1 MPSVFFPLLPVTG
14 AWPAWHSPSGT
25 LRLLMTRRTSVLLCS
40 CFLLVTCL
48 SFAPFA
54 SAQATDTSH
63 KEAVDIF
70 RQLIEINTTDSVG
83 SVTAAA
89 RAMQQR
95 FLDAGFAASDLQL
108 LGPNDRKQNLVVR
121 YHGASGKKPILLI
134 GHLDVVEAR
143 RGDWTTD
150 PFQFVTEDGYY
161 YGRGTQDMK
170 ESDAIL
176 VETLLRLHRERFQP
190 DRDII
195 LALTADEEGGK
206 SNGVNWLVEHHRD
219 LIDADYVLNP
229 DGGGV
234 ELHHGK
240 ATIFSVDASEKLYAD
255 YQLTVTNP
263 GGHSSLPVP
272 DNAIY
277 ELADGLQRLSHYSF
291 PTELNG
297 VTRDYFET
305 ESKILSGQT
314 AADMRAIL
322 KTPPDSEAV
331 KRLSQTP
338 EYNSTLRTTCVATR
352 LDAGHAN
359 NALPQRAEAIVNC
372 RILPGHS
379 KEEVRQ
385 ELIRVLNS
393 PKITV
398 QYVGDGG
405 EGQGVIFDKAPDKK
419 ALPPAAIK
427 PEVMQA
433 LQQVAGK
440 MWPGVPV
447 VSTMADGASD
457 GIYTNAAGMPTY
469 GVSGIALESDDV
481 RAHGKDERLPIA
493 SYDRGVDFYYDFL
506 KTLTTAH

>member
-1 MPSVFFPLLPVTG
+1 
-14 AWPAWHSPSGT
+14 
-25 LRLLMTRRTSVLLCS
+25 MTRRISVLLCS
-40 CFLLVTCL
+40 YYFFLTICTL
-48 SFAPFA
+48 APLA
-54 SAQATDTSH
+54 RAQAADPNH

-70 RQLIEINTTDSVG
+70 RELIDINTTDSVG
-83 SVTAAA
+83 SITDAAK
-89 RAMQQR
+89 AMQQR
-95 FLDAGFAASDLQL
+95 FLTAGFPASDMQL

-121 YHGASGKKPILLI
+121 YHGAGGKKPILLI

-143 RGDWTTD
+143 RDDWTTD
-150 PFQFVTEDGYY
+150 PFQFLTKDGYY

-176 VETLLRLHRERFQP
+176 VETLLSLHREGFRP

-206 SNGVNWLVEHHRD
+206 SNGVNWLVENHRD
-219 LIDADYVLNP
+219 LIEAEYVLNP

-234 ELHHGK
+234 ELRQGK
-240 ATIFSVDASEKLYAD
+240 ATIFAVDASEKLYAD

-277 ELADGLQRLSHYSF
+277 ELADGLERLSHYAF
-291 PTELNG
+291 PAELNG
-297 VTRDYFET
+297 VTRAYFET
-305 ESKILSGQT
+305 ESKIMSGQT
-314 AADMRAIL
+314 ADDMRAIL
-322 KTPPDSEAV
+322 KTPPDPDAV

-359 NALPQRAEAIVNC
+359 NALPQRAQAIVNC

-385 ELIRVLNS
+385 EIIRVLDS

-398 QYVGDGG
+398 KYVGDGG
-405 EGQGVIFDKAPDKK
+405 DGQGEIFDKAPDKK
-419 ALPPAAIK
+419 ALPPAAIN

-440 MWPGVPV
+440 MWPGVPI

-469 GVSGIALESDDV
+469 GVSGIELESDDV

-506 KTLTTAH
+506 KTLTTPH

>member
-1 MPSVFFPLLPVTG
+1 M
-14 AWPAWHSPSGT
+14 
-25 LRLLMTRRTSVLLCS
+25 
-40 CFLLVTCL
+40 
-48 SFAPFA
+48 
-54 SAQATDTSH
+54 
-63 KEAVDIF
+63 KEA
-70 RQLIEINTTDSVG
+70 
-83 SVTAAA
+83 
-89 RAMQQR
+89 
-95 FLDAGFAASDLQL
+95 
-108 LGPNDRKQNLVVR
+108 
-121 YHGASGKKPILLI
+121 
-134 GHLDVVEAR
+134 
-143 RGDWTTD
+143 
-150 PFQFVTEDGYY
+150 
-161 YGRGTQDMK
+161 
-170 ESDAIL
+170 DAIL
-176 VETLLRLHRERFQP
+176 VETLLRLHREGFRP

-206 SNGVNWLVEHHRD
+206 SNGVNWLIQNHRD
-219 LIDADYVLNP
+219 LIDAEYVLNP

-240 ATIFSVDASEKLYAD
+240 ATIFSVDASEKLYGD

-272 DNAIY
+272 ENAIY
-277 ELADGLQRLSHYSF
+277 ELADGLERLSHYDF

-297 VTRDYFET
+297 VTRAYFEA
-305 ESKILSGQT
+305 ESKIMSGQT
-314 AADMRAIL
+314 AADMRAVL
-322 KTPPDSEAV
+322 KTPPDPDAV
-331 KRLSQTP
+331 KRLNQSP
-338 EYNSTLRTTCVATR
+338 EYHSTLRTTCVATR

-359 NALPQRAEAIVNC
+359 NALPQRAQAIVNC

-385 ELIRVLNS
+385 EIIRVLDS

-405 EGQGVIFDKAPDKK
+405 EGQGEIFEKAPDKK
-419 ALPPAAIK
+419 ALPPAPINPA
-427 PEVMQA
+427 VMNA

-440 MWPGVPV
+440 MWPGVPI

-469 GVSGIALESDDV
+469 GISGIALESNDV

-506 KTLTTAH
+506 KTLTTTH

>member
-1 MPSVFFPLLPVTG
+1 M
-14 AWPAWHSPSGT
+14 
-25 LRLLMTRRTSVLLCS
+25 
-40 CFLLVTCL
+40 
-48 SFAPFA
+48 
-54 SAQATDTSH
+54 
-63 KEAVDIF
+63 
-70 RQLIEINTTDSVG
+70 
-83 SVTAAA
+83 
-89 RAMQQR
+89 
-95 FLDAGFAASDLQL
+95 
-108 LGPNDRKQNLVVR
+108 
-121 YHGASGKKPILLI
+121 
-134 GHLDVVEAR
+134 
-143 RGDWTTD
+143 
-150 PFQFVTEDGYY
+150 
-161 YGRGTQDMK
+161 
-170 ESDAIL
+170 
-176 VETLLRLHRERFQP
+176 HREHFQP
-190 DRDII
+190 DRDIV

-359 NALPQRAEAIVNC
+359 NALPQRAQAIVNC

-385 ELIRVLNS
+385 ELIRVLSS

-419 ALPPAAIK
+419 ALPPAAIQ

-481 RAHGKDERLPIA
+481 RAHGKDERLPIT
-493 SYDRGVDFYYDFL
+493 SYDPGVDFYYDFL

>member
-1 MPSVFFPLLPVTG
+1 
-14 AWPAWHSPSGT
+14 
-25 LRLLMTRRTSVLLCS
+25 MTRRISVLLCS
-40 CFLLVTCL
+40 YYFFLTICTL
-48 SFAPFA
+48 APLA
-54 SAQATDTSH
+54 RAQAADPNH

-70 RQLIEINTTDSVG
+70 RELIDINTTDSVG
-83 SVTAAA
+83 SITDAAK
-89 RAMQQR
+89 AMQQR
-95 FLDAGFAASDLQL
+95 FLAAGFPASDMQL

-121 YHGASGKKPILLI
+121 YHGAGGKKPILLI

-143 RGDWTTD
+143 RDDWTTD
-150 PFQFVTEDGYY
+150 PFQFLTKDGYY

-176 VETLLRLHRERFQP
+176 VETLLSLHREGFRP

-206 SNGVNWLVEHHRD
+206 SNGVNWLVENHRD
-219 LIDADYVLNP
+219 LIEAEYVLNP

-234 ELHHGK
+234 ELRQGK
-240 ATIFSVDASEKLYAD
+240 ATIFAVDASEKLYAD

-277 ELADGLQRLSHYSF
+277 ELADGLERLSHYAF
-291 PTELNG
+291 PAELNG
-297 VTRDYFET
+297 VTRAYFET
-305 ESKILSGQT
+305 ESKIISGQT
-314 AADMRAIL
+314 ADDMRAIL
-322 KTPPDSEAV
+322 KTPPDPDAV

-359 NALPQRAEAIVNC
+359 NALPQRAQAIVNC

-385 ELIRVLNS
+385 EIIRVLDS
-393 PKITV
+393 PKISV
-398 QYVGDGG
+398 KYVGDGAD
-405 EGQGVIFDKAPDKK
+405 GQGEIFDKAPDKK

-440 MWPGVPV
+440 MWPGIPI

-457 GIYTNAAGMPTY
+457 GIFTNAAGMPTY
-469 GVSGIALESDDV
+469 GVSGIELESDDV

-506 KTLTTAH
+506 KTLTTPH

>member
-1 MPSVFFPLLPVTG
+1 
-14 AWPAWHSPSGT
+14 
-25 LRLLMTRRTSVLLCS
+25 MTRRTSRLLCS
-40 CFLLVTCL
+40 SLLL
-48 SFAPFA
+48 SFSALTFSSAPLA
-54 SAQATDTSH
+54 RAQAADPNH

-70 RQLIEINTTDSVG
+70 RELIDINTTDSVG
-83 SVTAAA
+83 SITDAAK
-89 RAMQQR
+89 AMQQR
-95 FLDAGFAASDLQL
+95 FLAAGFPASDMQL

-143 RGDWTTD
+143 RDDWTTD
-150 PFQFVTEDGYY
+150 PFQFLTKDGYY

-176 VETLLRLHRERFQP
+176 VETLLSFHREGFRP

-206 SNGVNWLVEHHRD
+206 SNGVNWLIENHRD
-219 LIDADYVLNP
+219 LIEAEYVLNP

-234 ELHHGK
+234 ELRQGK
-240 ATIFSVDASEKLYAD
+240 ATIFAVDASEKLYAD

-277 ELADGLQRLSHYSF
+277 ELADGLERLSQYAF
-291 PTELNG
+291 PAELNG
-297 VTRDYFET
+297 VTRAYFET

-314 AADMRAIL
+314 ADDMRAIL
-322 KTPPDSEAV
+322 KTPPDPDAV

-359 NALPQRAEAIVNC
+359 NALPQRAQAIVNC

-385 ELIRVLNS
+385 EIIHVLDS

-398 QYVGDGG
+398 KYVGDGA
-405 EGQGVIFDKAPDKK
+405 EGQGEIFDQAPDKK

-433 LQQVAGK
+433 LHQVAGK
-440 MWPGVPV
+440 MWPGVPI

-457 GIYTNAAGMPTY
+457 GIYTNAGGMPTY

-481 RAHGKDERLPIA
+481 RAHGKDERLPVA

>member
-1 MPSVFFPLLPVTG
+1 
-14 AWPAWHSPSGT
+14 
-25 LRLLMTRRTSVLLCS
+25 
-40 CFLLVTCL
+40 
-48 SFAPFA
+48 
-54 SAQATDTSH
+54 
-63 KEAVDIF
+63 
-70 RQLIEINTTDSVG
+70 
-83 SVTAAA
+83 
-89 RAMQQR
+89 
-95 FLDAGFAASDLQL
+95 
-108 LGPNDRKQNLVVR
+108 
-121 YHGASGKKPILLI
+121 
-134 GHLDVVEAR
+134 
-143 RGDWTTD
+143 
-150 PFQFVTEDGYY
+150 
-161 YGRGTQDMK
+161 MK
-170 ESDAIL
+170 ECDAIL
-176 VETLLRLHRERFQP
+176 VETLLRLHREHFQP

-219 LIDADYVLNP
+219 LIEADYVLNP

-255 YQLTVTNP
+255 YQLTITNP

-277 ELADGLQRLSHYSF
+277 ELADGLQRLSRYSF

-297 VTRDYFET
+297 VTRDYFQT

-322 KTPPDSEAV
+322 KTPPDPEAV

-359 NALPQRAEAIVNC
+359 NALPQRAQAIVNC

-398 QYVGDGG
+398 QYVGDGA

-433 LQQVAGK
+433 LDQVAGK
-440 MWPGVPV
+440 MWPGVPI

-469 GVSGIALESDDV
+469 GLSGIALESDDV

>member
-1 MPSVFFPLLPVTG
+1 LLFACSTFVP
-14 AWPAWHSPSGT
+14 PA
-25 LRLLMTRRTSVLLCS
+25 R
-40 CFLLVTCL
+40 
-48 SFAPFA
+48 
-54 SAQATDTSH
+54 AQAADPGH
-63 KEAVDIF
+63 KEAVEIF
-70 RQLIEINTTDSVG
+70 RELIEINTTDSVG
-83 SVTAAA
+83 SVTDAAK
-89 RAMQQR
+89 AMHQR
-95 FLDAGFAASDLQL
+95 FLAAGFPASDMEL

-134 GHLDVVEAR
+134 GHLDVVEAHR
-143 RGDWTTD
+143 NDWTTD
-150 PFQFVTEDGYY
+150 PFQFVTKDGYY

-176 VETLLRLHRERFQP
+176 VETLLRLHREGFRP

-206 SNGVNWLVEHHRD
+206 SNGVNWLIQNHRD
-219 LIDADYVLNP
+219 LIDAEYVLNP

-255 YQLTVTNP
+255 YQLTATNP

-277 ELADGLQRLSHYSF
+277 ELADGLERLAHYAF

-297 VTRDYFET
+297 VTRDYFQT
-305 ESKILSGQT
+305 ESKILSGET

-322 KTPPDSEAV
+322 KTPPDPDAV

-352 LDAGHAN
+352 LDGGHAN
-359 NALPQRAEAIVNC
+359 NALPQRAQAIVNC

-385 ELIRVLNS
+385 EIIRVLDS

-405 EGQGVIFDKAPDKK
+405 EGQGEIFEKAPDKK
-419 ALPPAAIK
+419 ALPPAPINPA
-427 PEVMQA
+427 VMNA
-433 LQQVAGK
+433 LQQIVGK

-469 GVSGIALESDDV
+469 GVSGIALESGDV

>member
-1 MPSVFFPLLPVTG
+1 MI
-14 AWPAWHSPSGT
+14 
-25 LRLLMTRRTSVLLCS
+25 RRASCLLCS
-40 CFLLVTCL
+40 CLFSLICLFLTPV
-48 SFAPFA
+48 AR
-54 SAQATDTSH
+54 AQADDASH
-63 KEAVDIF
+63 KEAVAIF

-83 SVTAAA
+83 SVTDAAK
-89 RAMQQR
+89 AMQQR
-95 FLDAGFAASDLQL
+95 FLDAGFPASDMQL

-121 YHGASGKKPILLI
+121 YHGAVARKPILLI
-134 GHLDVVEAR
+134 GHLDVVEAHR
-143 RGDWTTD
+143 DDWTTD
-150 PFQFVTEDGYY
+150 PFQFVTKDGYY

-176 VETLLRLHRERFQP
+176 VETLLRLHREGFHP

-206 SNGVNWLVEHHRD
+206 SNGVNWLIEHHRD
-219 LIDADYVLNP
+219 LIDAEYVLNP

-234 ELHHGK
+234 ELHNGK

-277 ELADGLQRLSHYSF
+277 ELADGLERLSHYEF

-297 VTRDYFET
+297 VTRAYFDT
-305 ESKILSGQT
+305 ESKIMSGQT
-314 AADMRAIL
+314 ADDMRATL
-322 KTPPDSEAV
+322 KTPPDPDAV
-331 KRLSQTP
+331 KRLNQSP
-338 EYNSTLRTTCVATR
+338 EYHSTLRTTCVATR

-359 NALPQRAEAIVNC
+359 NALPQRAQAIVNC

-385 ELIRVLNS
+385 EIIRVLNS

-419 ALPPAAIK
+419 ALPPAAIN
-427 PEVMQA
+427 PDVMQA
-433 LQQVAGK
+433 LEQVAGK
-440 MWPGVPV
+440 MWPGVPI

-469 GVSGIALESDDV
+469 GVAGIALESDDV

-493 SYDRGVDFYYDFL
+493 SYDRGVDFYYEFL

>member
-1 MPSVFFPLLPVTG
+1 
-14 AWPAWHSPSGT
+14 
-25 LRLLMTRRTSVLLCS
+25 MTRRAFRLLCLAS
-40 CFLLVTCL
+40 CSAFLLLSCL
-48 SFAPFA
+48 VLAPHLR
-54 SAQATDTSH
+54 AQAADTTH
-63 KEAVDIF
+63 KEAIDIF

-83 SVTAAA
+83 NVTTAAK
-89 RAMQQR
+89 AMQER
-95 FLDAGFAASDLQL
+95 FLAAGFPASDMQL

-143 RGDWTTD
+143 REDWTTD
-150 PFQFVTEDGYY
+150 PFQFVTKDGYY

-176 VETLLRLHRERFQP
+176 VETLLRLHREGFRP

-206 SNGVNWLVEHHRD
+206 SNGVNWLIEHHRD
-219 LIDADYVLNP
+219 LVDAEYVLNP

-277 ELADGLQRLSHYSF
+277 ELADGLERISHYSF
-291 PTELNG
+291 PFELNG

-305 ESKILSGQT
+305 ESRIMSGQT
-314 AADMRAIL
+314 ADDMRAIL
-322 KTPPDSEAV
+322 KAPPAPDAIN
-331 KRLSQTP
+331 RLDQTP

-352 LDAGHAN
+352 LEAGHAN
-359 NALPQRAEAIVNC
+359 NALPQRAIAIVNC

-385 ELIRVLNS
+385 DLIRVLNS

-398 QYVGDGG
+398 KYVGDGG

-433 LQQVAGK
+433 LKQVAGK
-440 MWPGVPV
+440 TWPGVPV

-481 RAHGKDERLPIA
+481 RAHGKDERLPIQ
-493 SYDRGVDFYYDFL
+493 SFDQGVDFYYDLL
-506 KTLTTAH
+506 KTLTAAQ

>member
-1 MPSVFFPLLPVTG
+1 
-14 AWPAWHSPSGT
+14 
-25 LRLLMTRRTSVLLCS
+25 MTRRNSVPLCS
-40 CFLLVTCL
+40 CSLLLLTCSPL
-48 SFAPFA
+48 TPSVRAQDKDA
-54 SAQATDTSH
+54 SHT
-63 KEAVDIF
+63 EAVDIL

-95 FLDAGFAASDLQL
+95 FLDAGFPASDLQL

-121 YHGASGKKPILLI
+121 YHGASGKQPILLI

-143 RGDWTTD
+143 REDWTTD
-150 PFQFVTEDGYY
+150 PFQFVTKDGYY

-176 VETLLRLHRERFQP
+176 VETLLRLHREHFQP

-219 LIDADYVLNP
+219 IIDADYVLNP

-297 VTRDYFET
+297 VTRDYFEA

-322 KTPPDSEAV
+322 NTPPDSEAV

-359 NALPQRAEAIVNC
+359 NALPQRAQAIVNC

>member
-1 MPSVFFPLLPVTG
+1 
-14 AWPAWHSPSGT
+14 
-25 LRLLMTRRTSVLLCS
+25 MTRRISVLLCS
-40 CFLLVTCL
+40 YYFFLTICTL
-48 SFAPFA
+48 APLA
-54 SAQATDTSH
+54 RAQAADPNH

-70 RQLIEINTTDSVG
+70 RELIDINTTDSVG
-83 SVTAAA
+83 SITDAAK
-89 RAMQQR
+89 AMQQR
-95 FLDAGFAASDLQL
+95 FLTAGFPASDMQL

-121 YHGASGKKPILLI
+121 YHGAGGKKPILLI

-143 RGDWTTD
+143 RDDWTTD
-150 PFQFVTEDGYY
+150 PFQFLTKDGYY

-176 VETLLRLHRERFQP
+176 VETLLSLHREGFRP

-206 SNGVNWLVEHHRD
+206 SNGVNWLVENHRN
-219 LIDADYVLNP
+219 LIEAEYVLNP

-234 ELHHGK
+234 ELRQGK
-240 ATIFSVDASEKLYAD
+240 ATIFAVDASEKLYAD

-277 ELADGLQRLSHYSF
+277 ELADGLERLSHYAF
-291 PTELNG
+291 PAELNG
-297 VTRDYFET
+297 VTRAYFET
-305 ESKILSGQT
+305 ESKIMSGQT
-314 AADMRAIL
+314 ADDMRAIL
-322 KTPPDSEAV
+322 KTPPDPDAV

-359 NALPQRAEAIVNC
+359 NALPQRAQAIVNC

-385 ELIRVLNS
+385 EIIRVLDS
-393 PKITV
+393 PKIGV
-398 QYVGDGG
+398 KYVGDGAD
-405 EGQGVIFDKAPDKK
+405 GQGEIFDKAPDKK

-440 MWPGVPV
+440 MWPGIPI

-457 GIYTNAAGMPTY
+457 GIFTNAAGMPTY
-469 GVSGIALESDDV
+469 GVSGIELESDDV

-493 SYDRGVDFYYDFL
+493 SYDRGVDFFYDFL
-506 KTLTTAH
+506 KTLTTPH

>member
-1 MPSVFFPLLPVTG
+1 
-14 AWPAWHSPSGT
+14 
-25 LRLLMTRRTSVLLCS
+25 
-40 CFLLVTCL
+40 
-48 SFAPFA
+48 
-54 SAQATDTSH
+54 
-63 KEAVDIF
+63 
-70 RQLIEINTTDSVG
+70 
-83 SVTAAA
+83 
-89 RAMQQR
+89 
-95 FLDAGFAASDLQL
+95 
-108 LGPNDRKQNLVVR
+108 
-121 YHGASGKKPILLI
+121 
-134 GHLDVVEAR
+134 
-143 RGDWTTD
+143 
-150 PFQFVTEDGYY
+150 
-161 YGRGTQDMK
+161 
-170 ESDAIL
+170 
-176 VETLLRLHRERFQP
+176 LHREGFRP

-206 SNGVNWLVEHHRD
+206 SNGVNWLVENHRD
-219 LIDADYVLNP
+219 LIDAEYVLNP

-234 ELHHGK
+234 ELRQGK

-277 ELADGLQRLSHYSF
+277 ELADGLERLSQYAF
-291 PTELNG
+291 PAELNG
-297 VTRDYFET
+297 VTRAYFET

-314 AADMRAIL
+314 ADDMRAIL
-322 KTPPDSEAV
+322 KTPPDPDAV

-359 NALPQRAEAIVNC
+359 NALPQRAQAIVNC

-385 ELIRVLNS
+385 EIIRVLDS

-398 QYVGDGG
+398 KYVGDGA
-405 EGQGVIFDKAPDKK
+405 EGQGEIFDQAPDKK

-433 LQQVAGK
+433 LHQVAGK
-440 MWPGVPV
+440 MWPGVPI

-457 GIYTNAAGMPTY
+457 GIYTNAGGMPTY
-469 GVSGIALESDDV
+469 GVSGIAL
-481 RAHGKDERLPIA
+481 GKDERLPVA

-506 KTLTTAH
+506 KTLTTPH

>member
-1 MPSVFFPLLPVTG
+1 
-14 AWPAWHSPSGT
+14 
-25 LRLLMTRRTSVLLCS
+25 MTRRISVLLCS
-40 CFLLVTCL
+40 YYFFLTICTL
-48 SFAPFA
+48 APLA
-54 SAQATDTSH
+54 RAQAADPNH

-70 RQLIEINTTDSVG
+70 RELIDINTTDSVG
-83 SVTAAA
+83 SVTDAAK
-89 RAMQQR
+89 AMQQR
-95 FLDAGFAASDLQL
+95 FLAAGFPTSDMQL
-108 LGPNDRKQNLVVR
+108 LGPNDRKQNLVVL

-143 RGDWTTD
+143 RDDWTTD
-150 PFQFVTEDGYY
+150 PFQFLTKDGYY

-176 VETLLRLHRERFQP
+176 VETLLSLHREGFRP

-206 SNGVNWLVEHHRD
+206 SNGVNWLVENHRE
-219 LIDADYVLNP
+219 LIDAEYVLNP

-234 ELHHGK
+234 ELQQGK
-240 ATIFSVDASEKLYAD
+240 ATIFAVDASEKLYAD

-277 ELADGLQRLSHYSF
+277 ELADGLEHLSHYAF
-291 PTELNG
+291 PAELNG
-297 VTRDYFET
+297 VTRAYFET
-305 ESKILSGQT
+305 ESKIISGQT
-314 AADMRAIL
+314 ADDMRAIL
-322 KTPPDSEAV
+322 KTPPDPDAV

-359 NALPQRAEAIVNC
+359 NALPQRAQAIVNC

-385 ELIRVLNS
+385 EIIRVLDS
-393 PKITV
+393 PKISV
-398 QYVGDGG
+398 KYVGDGA
-405 EGQGVIFDKAPDKK
+405 EGQGEIFDKAPDKK

-440 MWPGVPV
+440 MWPGVPI

-469 GVSGIALESDDV
+469 GVSGIELESDDV

-506 KTLTTAH
+506 KTLTTPH

>member
-1 MPSVFFPLLPVTG
+1 
-14 AWPAWHSPSGT
+14 
-25 LRLLMTRRTSVLLCS
+25 
-40 CFLLVTCL
+40 
-48 SFAPFA
+48 
-54 SAQATDTSH
+54 
-63 KEAVDIF
+63 VDIF
-70 RQLIEINTTDSVG
+70 RELIEINTTDSVG
-83 SVTAAA
+83 SVTDAAK
-89 RAMQQR
+89 AMQQR
-95 FLDAGFAASDLQL
+95 FLAAGFPASDMQL

-143 RGDWTTD
+143 RNDWTTD
-150 PFQFVTEDGYY
+150 PFQFVTKEGYY

-176 VETLLRLHRERFQP
+176 VETLLRLHREGFRP

-206 SNGVNWLVEHHRD
+206 SNGVNWLIQNHRD
-219 LIDADYVLNP
+219 LIDAEYVLNP

-255 YQLTVTNP
+255 YQLSVTNP

-277 ELADGLQRLSHYSF
+277 ELADGLERLAHYAF
-291 PTELNG
+291 PAELNG
-297 VTRDYFET
+297 VTRDYFQT

-314 AADMRAIL
+314 ATDMRAIL
-322 KTPPDSEAV
+322 KTPPDPDAL

-352 LDAGHAN
+352 LDGGHAN
-359 NALPQRAEAIVNC
+359 NALPQRAQAIVNC

-385 ELIRVLNS
+385 EIIRVLDS

-405 EGQGVIFDKAPDKK
+405 EGQGEIFEKAPDKK
-419 ALPPAAIK
+419 ALPPAPINPA
-427 PEVMQA
+427 VMNA
-433 LQQVAGK
+433 LQQIVGK

-469 GVSGIALESDDV
+469 GVSGIALESGDV
-481 RAHGKDERLPIA
+481 RAHGKDERLPVA
-493 SYDRGVDFYYDFL
+493 SFDRGVDFYYDFL

>member
-1 MPSVFFPLLPVTG
+1 
-14 AWPAWHSPSGT
+14 
-25 LRLLMTRRTSVLLCS
+25 MTRRTSRLLCS
-40 CFLLVTCL
+40 SLLL
-48 SFAPFA
+48 SFSALTFSSA
-54 SAQATDTSH
+54 LLARAQAADPNH

-70 RQLIEINTTDSVG
+70 RELIDINTTDSVG
-83 SVTAAA
+83 SITDAAK
-89 RAMQQR
+89 AMQQR
-95 FLDAGFAASDLQL
+95 FLAAGFPASEMQL

-143 RGDWTTD
+143 RDDWTTD
-150 PFQFVTEDGYY
+150 PFQFLTKDGYY

-176 VETLLRLHRERFQP
+176 VETLLSLHREGFRP

-206 SNGVNWLVEHHRD
+206 SNGVNWLVENHRD
-219 LIDADYVLNP
+219 LIDAEYVLNP

-234 ELHHGK
+234 ELRQNK

-277 ELADGLQRLSHYSF
+277 ELADGLERLSQYAF
-291 PTELNG
+291 PAELNG
-297 VTRDYFET
+297 VTRAYFET

-314 AADMRAIL
+314 ADDMRAIL
-322 KTPPDSEAV
+322 KTPPDPDAV

-359 NALPQRAEAIVNC
+359 NALPQRAQAIVNC

-385 ELIRVLNS
+385 EIIHVLDS

-398 QYVGDGG
+398 KYVGDGA
-405 EGQGVIFDKAPDKK
+405 EGQGEIFDQAPDKK

-433 LQQVAGK
+433 LHQVAGK
-440 MWPGVPV
+440 MWPGVPI

-457 GIYTNAAGMPTY
+457 GIYTNAGGMPTY

-481 RAHGKDERLPIA
+481 RAHGKDERLPVA

-506 KTLTTAH
+506 KTLTTPH

>member
-1 MPSVFFPLLPVTG
+1 
-14 AWPAWHSPSGT
+14 
-25 LRLLMTRRTSVLLCS
+25 MTRRTSRLLCS
-40 CFLLVTCL
+40 SLLLFFSALTF
-48 SFAPFA
+48 SSAPLA
-54 SAQATDTSH
+54 RAQAADPNH

-70 RQLIEINTTDSVG
+70 RELIDINTTDSVG
-83 SVTAAA
+83 SITDAAK
-89 RAMQQR
+89 AMQQR
-95 FLDAGFAASDLQL
+95 FLAAGFPASDMQL
-108 LGPNDRKQNLVVR
+108 LGPNDRKQNLVVH

-143 RGDWTTD
+143 RDDWTTD
-150 PFQFVTEDGYY
+150 PFQFLTKDGYY

-176 VETLLRLHRERFQP
+176 VETLLSLHREGFRP

-206 SNGVNWLVEHHRD
+206 SNGVNWLVENHRD
-219 LIDADYVLNP
+219 LIDAEYVLNP

-234 ELHHGK
+234 ELRQGK
-240 ATIFSVDASEKLYAD
+240 ATIFAVDASEKLYAD

-277 ELADGLQRLSHYSF
+277 ELADGLERLSQYAF
-291 PTELNG
+291 PAELNG
-297 VTRDYFET
+297 VTRAYFET

-314 AADMRAIL
+314 ADDMRAIL
-322 KTPPDSEAV
+322 KTPPDPDAV

-359 NALPQRAEAIVNC
+359 NALPQRAQAIVNC

-385 ELIRVLNS
+385 EIIRVLDS

-398 QYVGDGG
+398 KYVGDGA
-405 EGQGVIFDKAPDKK
+405 EGQGEIFDQAPDKK

-433 LQQVAGK
+433 LHQVAGK
-440 MWPGVPV
+440 MWPGVPI

-457 GIYTNAAGMPTY
+457 GIYTNAGGMPTY

-481 RAHGKDERLPIA
+481 RAHGKDERLPVA

>member
-1 MPSVFFPLLPVTG
+1 
-14 AWPAWHSPSGT
+14 
-25 LRLLMTRRTSVLLCS
+25 MTRRAFCFFCSAFLLLLCS
-40 CFLLVTCL
+40 PL
-48 SFAPFA
+48 APFA
-54 SAQATDTSH
+54 RAQATDANH

-89 RAMQQR
+89 KAMQQR
-95 FLDAGFAASDLQL
+95 FLDAGFPASDMQL
-108 LGPNDRKQNLVVR
+108 LGPNDRKENLVVR

-150 PFQFVTEDGYY
+150 PFQFVTKDGYY

-176 VETLLRLHRERFQP
+176 VETLLRLHREGFRP

-206 SNGVNWLVEHHRD
+206 SNGVNWLIENHRD
-219 LIDADYVLNP
+219 LIDAEYVLNP

-277 ELADGLQRLSHYSF
+277 QLADGLERLSHYDF

-305 ESKILSGQT
+305 ESKIISGQT

-322 KTPPDSEAV
+322 KTPPDPEAV
-331 KRLSQTP
+331 KRLNQTP
-338 EYNSTLRTTCVATR
+338 EYHSTLRTTCVATR

-359 NALPQRAEAIVNC
+359 NALPQRAQAIVNC

-385 ELIRVLNS
+385 ELIRVLDSPQITS

-419 ALPPAAIK
+419 ALPPAGIK
-427 PEVMQA
+427 PEVTQS
-433 LQQVAGK
+433 LKQVAGK

-481 RAHGKDERLPIA
+481 RAHGKDERLPVE
-493 SYDRGVDFYYDFL
+493 SFDRGVDFYYDFL
-506 KTLTTAH
+506 KTLTATP

>member
-1 MPSVFFPLLPVTG
+1 MHPSPG
-14 AWPAWHSPSGT
+14 
-25 LRLLMTRRTSVLLCS
+25 LRQL
-40 CFLLVTCL
+40 
-48 SFAPFA
+48 AA
-54 SAQATDTSH
+54 NH
-63 KEAVDIF
+63 KEAADIF

-89 RAMQQR
+89 KAMQQR
-95 FLDAGFAASDLQL
+95 FLDAGFPASDMQL

-143 RGDWTTD
+143 REDWTTD
-150 PFQFVTEDGYY
+150 PFQFVTKDGYY

-176 VETLLRLHRERFQP
+176 VETLLRLHREGFRP

-206 SNGVNWLVEHHRD
+206 SNGVNWLIENHRD
-219 LIDADYVLNP
+219 LIDAEYVLNP

-277 ELADGLQRLSHYSF
+277 ELADGLERLAHYSF
-291 PTELNG
+291 PFELNG
-297 VTRDYFET
+297 VTRDYFQT
-305 ESKILSGQT
+305 ESKIMSGQT

-322 KTPPDSEAV
+322 KTPPDPAAIQ
-331 KRLSQTP
+331 RLDQTP

-359 NALPQRAEAIVNC
+359 NALPQRAQAIVNC

-398 QYVGDGG
+398 QYVGRRRGRPGPDLR
-405 EGQGVIFDKAPDKK
+405 QG
-419 ALPPAAIK
+419 
-427 PEVMQA
+427 
-433 LQQVAGK
+433 AG
-440 MWPGVPV
+440 
-447 VSTMADGASD
+447 
-457 GIYTNAAGMPTY
+457 
-469 GVSGIALESDDV
+469 
-481 RAHGKDERLPIA
+481 
-493 SYDRGVDFYYDFL
+493 
-506 KTLTTAH
+506 

>member
-1 MPSVFFPLLPVTG
+1 
-14 AWPAWHSPSGT
+14 
-25 LRLLMTRRTSVLLCS
+25 MTRRNSVLLCS
-40 CFLLVTCL
+40 CSLLLLTCSPL
-48 SFAPFA
+48 TPSARAQETDA
-54 SAQATDTSH
+54 SHT
-63 KEAVDIF
+63 EALAIF

-89 RAMQQR
+89 RAMQER
-95 FLDAGFAASDLQL
+95 FLDAGFAASDVQL

-121 YHGASGKKPILLI
+121 YRGASGKKPILLI

-143 RGDWTTD
+143 REDWTTD
-150 PFQFVTEDGYY
+150 PFQFVTKDGYY

-170 ESDAIL
+170 ECDAIL
-176 VETLLRLHRERFQP
+176 VETLLRLHREHFQP

-277 ELADGLQRLSHYSF
+277 ELADGLQRLSRYSF

-297 VTRDYFET
+297 VTRDYFQT

-322 KTPPDSEAV
+322 KTPPDPEAV

-359 NALPQRAEAIVNC
+359 NALPQRAQAIVNC

-398 QYVGDGG
+398 QYVGDGA

-433 LQQVAGK
+433 LDQVAGK
-440 MWPGVPV
+440 MWPGVPI

-469 GVSGIALESDDV
+469 GLSGIALESDDV

>member
-1 MPSVFFPLLPVTG
+1 MIRCIS
-14 AWPAWHSPSGT
+14 
-25 LRLLMTRRTSVLLCS
+25 RLLCF
-40 CFLLVTCL
+40 CFLTLNF
-48 SFAPFA
+48 SPFGSSA
-54 SAQATDTSH
+54 RAQASDNSH

-89 RAMQQR
+89 KAMQQR
-95 FLDAGFAASDLQL
+95 FLDAGFATSDMQL

-143 RGDWTTD
+143 REDWTTD
-150 PFQFVTEDGYY
+150 PFQFVTKDGYY

-176 VETLLRLHRERFQP
+176 VETLLRLHREGFRP

-206 SNGVNWLVEHHRD
+206 SNGVDWLIKNHRD
-219 LIDADYVLNP
+219 LINADYVLNP

-277 ELADGLQRLSHYSF
+277 ELADGLERLSRYSF

-322 KTPPDSEAV
+322 KSPPDAEAV
-331 KRLSQTP
+331 KRLSETP
-338 EYNSTLRTTCVATR
+338 EYNSMLRTTCVATR

-359 NALPQRAEAIVNC
+359 NALPQRAQAIVNC

-385 ELIRVLNS
+385 DLIRVFNS

-405 EGQGVIFDKAPDKK
+405 EGQGVIFDKAPEKK
-419 ALPPAAIK
+419 ALPPAPIK
-427 PEVMQA
+427 PEVTQA
-433 LQQVAGK
+433 LEQIAGK

-447 VSTMADGASD
+447 VPTMADGASD

-469 GVSGIALESDDV
+469 GTSGIALESDDV

-506 KTLTTAH
+506 KTLTTTH

>member
-1 MPSVFFPLLPVTG
+1 M
-14 AWPAWHSPSGT
+14 
-25 LRLLMTRRTSVLLCS
+25 
-40 CFLLVTCL
+40 
-48 SFAPFA
+48 
-54 SAQATDTSH
+54 DDSH
-63 KEAVDIF
+63 REAVDIF

-95 FLDAGFAASDLQL
+95 FLDAGFPAADVEL
-108 LGPNDRKQNLVVR
+108 LGPNDRKQNLVAR
-121 YHGASGKKPILLI
+121 YHGASGKKALLLI

-143 RGDWTTD
+143 REDWTTD
-150 PFQFVTEDGYY
+150 PFQFVTKDSYY

-170 ESDAIL
+170 EADAIL
-176 VETLLRLHRERFQP
+176 VETLLRLHREGFRP

-206 SNGVNWLVEHHRD
+206 SNGVDWLIKNHRD

-234 ELHHGK
+234 ELHHAT

-277 ELADGLQRLSHYSF
+277 ELADGLGRLSHYSF

-297 VTRDYFET
+297 VTRDYFQT
-305 ESKILSGQT
+305 ESKIMTGQT

-322 KTPPDSEAV
+322 KTPPDPEAV

-359 NALPQRAEAIVNC
+359 NALPQRAQAIVNC

-385 ELIRVLNS
+385 DLIRVLDS
-393 PKITV
+393 PKIPNGSKILV

-419 ALPPAAIK
+419 ALPSAAIQ

-433 LQQVAGK
+433 LEQVAGK

-457 GIYTNAAGMPTY
+457 GIYTNGAGMPTY

-481 RAHGKDERLPIA
+481 RAHGKDERLPVA

-506 KTLTTAH
+506 KTLTATH

>member
-1 MPSVFFPLLPVTG
+1 
-14 AWPAWHSPSGT
+14 
-25 LRLLMTRRTSVLLCS
+25 MTRRISVLLCS
-40 CFLLVTCL
+40 YYFFLTICTL
-48 SFAPFA
+48 APLA
-54 SAQATDTSH
+54 RAQAADPNH

-70 RQLIEINTTDSVG
+70 RELIDINTTDSVG
-83 SVTAAA
+83 SITDAAK
-89 RAMQQR
+89 AMQQR
-95 FLDAGFAASDLQL
+95 FLTAGFPASDMQL
-108 LGPNDRKQNLVVR
+108 LGPNDLKQNLVVR
-121 YHGASGKKPILLI
+121 YHGAGGKKPILLI

-143 RGDWTTD
+143 RDDWTTD
-150 PFQFVTEDGYY
+150 PFQFLTKDGYY

-176 VETLLRLHRERFQP
+176 VETLLSLHREGFRP

-206 SNGVNWLVEHHRD
+206 SNGVNWLVENHRN
-219 LIDADYVLNP
+219 LIEAEYVLNP

-234 ELHHGK
+234 ELRQGK
-240 ATIFSVDASEKLYAD
+240 ATIFAVDASEKLYAD

-277 ELADGLQRLSHYSF
+277 ELADGLERLSHYAF
-291 PTELNG
+291 PAELNG
-297 VTRDYFET
+297 VTRAYFET
-305 ESKILSGQT
+305 ESKIMSGQT
-314 AADMRAIL
+314 ADDMRAIL
-322 KTPPDSEAV
+322 KTPPDPDAV

-359 NALPQRAEAIVNC
+359 NALPQRAQAIVNC

-385 ELIRVLNS
+385 EIIRVLDS
-393 PKITV
+393 PKIGV
-398 QYVGDGG
+398 KYVGDGAD
-405 EGQGVIFDKAPDKK
+405 GQGEIFDKAPDKK

-440 MWPGVPV
+440 MWPGIPI

-457 GIYTNAAGMPTY
+457 GIFTNAAGMPTY
-469 GVSGIALESDDV
+469 GVSGIELESDDV

-493 SYDRGVDFYYDFL
+493 SYDRGVDFFYDFL
-506 KTLTTAH
+506 KTLTTPH

>member
-1 MPSVFFPLLPVTG
+1 MIRRACRLL
-14 AWPAWHSPSGT
+14 WFSFLFLISSPS
-25 LRLLMTRRTSVLLCS
+25 TSL
-40 CFLLVTCL
+40 
-48 SFAPFA
+48 AR
-54 SAQATDTSH
+54 AQDTDDSH
-63 KEAVDIF
+63 REAVDIF

-95 FLDAGFAASDLQL
+95 FLDAGFPAADVQL

-143 RGDWTTD
+143 REDWTTD
-150 PFQFVTEDGYY
+150 PFQFVTKDSYY

-170 ESDAIL
+170 EADAIM
-176 VETLLRLHRERFQP
+176 VETLLRLHREGFRP

-206 SNGVNWLVEHHRD
+206 SNGVDWLIKNHRD

-234 ELHHGK
+234 ELHHAK

-255 YQLTVTNP
+255 YQFTVTNP

-277 ELADGLQRLSHYSF
+277 ELAAGLGRLSQYSF

-297 VTRDYFET
+297 VTRDYFQT
-305 ESKILSGQT
+305 ESKIMTGQT

-322 KTPPDSEAV
+322 KTPPDPEAV
-331 KRLSQTP
+331 QRLSQTP

-359 NALPQRAEAIVNC
+359 NALPQRAQAIVNC

-385 ELIRVLNS
+385 DLIRVLDS
-393 PKITV
+393 PKIPNGSKILV

-433 LQQVAGK
+433 LEQVAGK

-457 GIYTNAAGMPTY
+457 GIYTNGAGMPTY

-481 RAHGKDERLPIA
+481 RAHGKDERLPVA
-493 SYDRGVDFYYDFL
+493 SYDRGVDFYYDLL
-506 KTLTTAH
+506 KTLTAAH

>member
-1 MPSVFFPLLPVTG
+1 
-14 AWPAWHSPSGT
+14 
-25 LRLLMTRRTSVLLCS
+25 MTRRTSRLLCS
-40 CFLLVTCL
+40 SLLL
-48 SFAPFA
+48 SFSALTISSA
-54 SAQATDTSH
+54 SLARAQAADPNH

-70 RQLIEINTTDSVG
+70 RELIDINTTDSVG
-83 SVTAAA
+83 SITDAAK
-89 RAMQQR
+89 AMQQR
-95 FLDAGFAASDLQL
+95 FLAAGFPASEMQL

-143 RGDWTTD
+143 RDDWTTD
-150 PFQFVTEDGYY
+150 PFQFLTKDGYY

-176 VETLLRLHRERFQP
+176 VETLLSLHREGFRP

-206 SNGVNWLVEHHRD
+206 SNGVNWLVENHRD
-219 LIDADYVLNP
+219 LIDAEYVLNP

-234 ELHHGK
+234 ELRQGK

-277 ELADGLQRLSHYSF
+277 ELADGLERLSHYAF
-291 PTELNG
+291 PAELNG
-297 VTRDYFET
+297 VTRAYFET

-314 AADMRAIL
+314 ADDMRAIL
-322 KTPPDSEAV
+322 KTPPDPDAV

-359 NALPQRAEAIVNC
+359 NALPQRAQAIVNC

-385 ELIRVLNS
+385 EIIRVLDS

-398 QYVGDGG
+398 KYVGDGA
-405 EGQGVIFDKAPDKK
+405 EGQGEIFDQAPDKK

-433 LQQVAGK
+433 LHQVAGK
-440 MWPGVPV
+440 MWPGVPI

-457 GIYTNAAGMPTY
+457 GIYTNAGGMPTY

-481 RAHGKDERLPIA
+481 RAHGKDERLPVA

-506 KTLTTAH
+506 KTLTTPH

>member
-1 MPSVFFPLLPVTG
+1 
-14 AWPAWHSPSGT
+14 
-25 LRLLMTRRTSVLLCS
+25 MTRRAFGLRCS
-40 CFLLVTCL
+40 AFCSAFLLLTCSPL
-48 SFAPFA
+48 TPFA
-54 SAQATDTSH
+54 HAQATDANH

-89 RAMQQR
+89 KAMQQR
-95 FLDAGFAASDLQL
+95 FLDAGFPASDMQL
-108 LGPNDRKQNLVVR
+108 LGPNDRKENLVVR

-143 RGDWTTD
+143 REDWTTD
-150 PFQFVTEDGYY
+150 PFQFVTKDGYY

-176 VETLLRLHRERFQP
+176 VETLLRLHREGFKP

-206 SNGVNWLVEHHRD
+206 SNGVNWLIENHRD
-219 LIDADYVLNP
+219 LIDAEYVLNP

-234 ELHHGK
+234 ELHQGK

-255 YQLTVTNP
+255 YQFTVTNP
-263 GGHSSLPVP
+263 GGHSSLPRP

-277 ELADGLQRLSHYSF
+277 ELADGLERIAHYSF
-291 PTELNG
+291 PFELNG
-297 VTRDYFET
+297 VTRDYFQT
-305 ESKILSGQT
+305 EAKIISGQA

-322 KTPPDSEAV
+322 KTPPDPAAI
-331 KRLSQTP
+331 KRLDETP

-359 NALPQRAEAIVNC
+359 NALPQRAQAIVNC

-385 ELIRVLNS
+385 ELIRVLNN
-393 PKITV
+393 PKVTV
-398 QYVGDGG
+398 QYVGDGA
-405 EGQGVIFDKAPDKK
+405 EGQGQIFEKAPDKK

-427 PEVMQA
+427 PEVAQA
-433 LQQVAGK
+433 LKQVAGK

-447 VSTMADGASD
+447 VPTMADGASD
-457 GIYTNAAGMPTY
+457 GIYTNAAAMPTY
-469 GVSGIALESDDV
+469 GVSGVALESDDV
-481 RAHGKDERLPIA
+481 RAHGKDERLPVE
-493 SYDRGVDFYYDFL
+493 SFDRGVDFYYDFL
-506 KTLTTAH
+506 KTLTTAQ

>member
-1 MPSVFFPLLPVTG
+1 
-14 AWPAWHSPSGT
+14 
-25 LRLLMTRRTSVLLCS
+25 MTRRTSRLLCS
-40 CFLLVTCL
+40 SLLL
-48 SFAPFA
+48 SFSALTFSSAPLA
-54 SAQATDTSH
+54 RAQTADPNH

-70 RQLIEINTTDSVG
+70 RELIDINTTDSVG
-83 SVTAAA
+83 SITDAAK
-89 RAMQQR
+89 AMQQR
-95 FLDAGFAASDLQL
+95 FLAAGFPASEMQL

-143 RGDWTTD
+143 RDDWTTD
-150 PFQFVTEDGYY
+150 PFQFLTKDGYY

-176 VETLLRLHRERFQP
+176 VETLLSLHREGFRP

-206 SNGVNWLVEHHRD
+206 SNGVNWLVENHRD
-219 LIDADYVLNP
+219 LIDAEYVLNP

-234 ELHHGK
+234 ELRQGK

-277 ELADGLQRLSHYSF
+277 ELADGLERLSQYAF
-291 PTELNG
+291 PAELNG
-297 VTRDYFET
+297 VTRAYFET

-314 AADMRAIL
+314 ADDMRAIL
-322 KTPPDSEAV
+322 KTPPDPDAV

-359 NALPQRAEAIVNC
+359 NALPQRAQAIVNC

-385 ELIRVLNS
+385 EIIRVLDS

-398 QYVGDGG
+398 KYVGDGA
-405 EGQGVIFDKAPDKK
+405 EGQGEIFDQAPDKK

-433 LQQVAGK
+433 LHQVAGK
-440 MWPGVPV
+440 MWPGVPI

-457 GIYTNAAGMPTY
+457 GIYTNAGGMPTY

-481 RAHGKDERLPIA
+481 RAHGKDERLPVA

-506 KTLTTAH
+506 KTLTTPH